1 VEAFVEGH
9 RRRRAASLVLGCV
22 CSAVMCLA
30 AAPAGAVILPATT
43 IDGPSAEI
51 IALGGVAMAADGT
64 GGLVYVKTVAG
75 VPHIFASPY
84 AAGQWGPPIR
94 VDRELPYPASQPAI
108 AAGPGGRLMVVWVTQ
123 VGTLVSG
130 EIRDGLYSA
139 TLDPGTAEFGQP
151 LLVDTNVGGGSG
163 VDPSLAGTVPGK
175 AIVAY
180 RVITNTFGNP
190 AVLNTAAQLRPGDV
204 LADIR
209 VARLEGDRWS
219 RLGAINRNPS
229 ASMRPPTEAN
239 APKVAIGASGRAVV
253 AWQEPDQ
260 TGFARVWMRR
270 IGGTTVGPVLPA
282 SPETWEGKPV
292 EGDAT
297 AIAVAATGLDRAR
310 VAVRVEGGT
319 AAAPNGGSVFLT
331 RLGSSS
337 SSSGGKPTGPAQ
349 VEVGSTASPLGP
361 PAVAATDGD
370 GLEGSMLLAYTAG
383 STPRVAGLDAQG
395 NLSAPASVVGSPADT
410 AAPIVAAADVEGG
423 GTIAYETNAGGV
435 PGVAVR
441 QELPE
446 GGAQTGVLYGPL
458 GGAVAQLDG
467 AGIES
472 GDALLGFA
480 QGENGSLA
488 IVGDRVAAPPGAFAA
503 RVPEGWVRP
512 GNAQIRWS
520 APPTGVG
527 GLTYSL
533 LVDGQAV
540 RSGLTQRVLVPRRS
554 LLGSGVNRVQVLA
567 TDRLGGDAISEPVK
581 LRVDSQ
587 PPRLQAHLHRRQG
600 VLVLRLGD
608 AQSGLKAGATRISFG
623 DGDRAHGGARF
634 HHHYERPGRYLVR
647 VRASDRVHNRLVQQ
661 FEVDVR

>member
-1 VEAFVEGH
+1 VGAFVEGH
-9 RRRRAASLVLGCV
+9 HRLRAESLVLGCI
-22 CSAVMCLA
+22 CFAAVWLVV
-30 AAPAGAVILPATT
+30 APADAVILRATT
-43 IDGPSAEI
+43 IDGPSTEI
-51 IALGGVAMAADGT
+51 VALGGVAMAADGT

-75 VPHIFASPY
+75 VPHVFASRY

-94 VDRELPYPASQPAI
+94 VDGGVPYPASQPAI

-123 VGTLVSG
+123 VATLVSG

-139 TLDPGTAEFGQP
+139 TLDPGTAEFGP
-151 LLVDTNVGGGSG
+151 SLLVDPNVDGGSG

-180 RVITNTFGNP
+180 RVVTKTFGNP
-190 AVLNTAAQLRPGDV
+190 AEFNSAAQLRPGDV

-219 RLGAINRNPS
+219 RLGAINRNPA
-229 ASMRPPTEAN
+229 ASMRPPTEGN

-260 TGFARVWMRR
+260 TGVARVWMRR
-270 IGGTTVGPVLPA
+270 IGGTTLGPVLGA

-297 AIAVAATGLDRAR
+297 ALAVAVTGIDRAR

-319 AAAPNGGSVFLT
+319 TAAPGGGSVFLT
-331 RLGSSS
+331 RLGSSA

-349 VEVGSTASPLGP
+349 VEVGTSSSPLGP
-361 PAVAATDGD
+361 PAIAAADGD

-383 STPRVAGLDAQG
+383 STTRVVGVDPQG
-395 NLSAPASVVGSPADT
+395 NLSTPTSALGPPAAT
-410 AAPIVAAADVEGG
+410 EAPIAAAVGVEGG
-423 GTIAYETNAGGV
+423 GTIAYETTAEGAL
-435 PGVAVR
+435 GVAVR

-446 GGAQTGVLYGPL
+446 GGTQIGVLYGPI
-458 GGAVAQLDG
+458 GGTVAQLDG

-488 IVGDRVAAPPGAFAA
+488 IVGDRVAAPPAGFAV
-503 RVPEGWVRP
+503 RVPTTWVRP
-512 GNAQIRWS
+512 GDARIRWPVPAS
-520 APPTGVG
+520 GVG

-540 RSGLTQRVLVPRRS
+540 RSGLTRRVLVPGRGV
-554 LLGSGVNRVQVLA
+554 LGSGVNRVQVLA
-567 TDRLGGDAISEPVK
+567 TDRLGGDAVSKPVK

-587 PPRLQAHLHRRQG
+587 PPQLQAHLRRRQG
-600 VLVLRLGD
+600 VLVLRLKD

-623 DGDRAHGGARF
+623 DGDHAHGGARF
-634 HHHYERPGRYLVR
+634 HHHYERPGHYVVR

-661 FEVDVR
+661 FRVVVR